1 MMRRGLLVLLLVM
14 VAMIAAPLQAAPN
27 DPRYSEQW
35 GMQKVGAETAWTR
48 SKGAGVK
55 IAIVDTG
62 VDSLHEDLAGK
73 VTNDGYDFIADD
85 TDPRD
90 ENGHGTH
97 VAGIAAATTFNGKG
111 VAGVAPDASILPVRV
126 LGGSGV
132 NVREPDPDSIG
143 EILASSAEGV
153 RWAVDHGAKVINLS
167 LGGVACSATGSQESC
182 GPSDSLASAIEYAWS
197 RGALCVIAAGN
208 DDGLASGYT
217 NEHAI
222 VVVATTPTDT
232 RPSFSNVAGDAIWAI
247 SAPGSSVL
255 STWYTYPI
263 GDHKEYDFSSG
274 TSMAAPHVSG
284 AAALLFAK
292 GLNAQQVVDRILG
305 TAKDIGTAGKD
316 RTFGYG
322 RLDVALATDLAIQ
335 PPNVVTAGGGGSGAG
350 GTGGRKVKP
359 TTNPSSNTRPNPAV
373 SESPGASPQPGPTL
387 SSVAGSASGGGDDD
401 GRPEG
406 RIDPVAALAAA
417 VIAAA
422 GAGAFLWMK
431 RREDLLEDR
440 AG

>member
-1 MMRRGLLVLLLVM
+1 M

-27 DPRYSEQW
+27 DPEFPEQW

-55 IAIVDTG
+55 IAIVDSG
-62 VDSLHEDLAGK
+62 VDPLHEDLVGK
-73 VTNDGYDFIADD
+73 MTGDGYDFIADD
-85 TDPRD
+85 TKPDD

-111 VAGVAPDASILPVRV
+111 VAGVAPDASIMSVRV
-126 LGGSGV
+126 LGGSGF
-132 NVREPDPDSIG
+132 NVREPDPSSLD
-143 EILASSAEGV
+143 EIYANSADGV

-167 LGGVACSATGSQESC
+167 LGGVACDPTQPTKAC
-182 GPSDSLASAIEYAWS
+182 GPGSSLASAIEYAWA
-197 RGALCVIAAGN
+197 RGALCVVAAGN
-208 DDGLASGYT
+208 DSQAGTEPLATGYR

-222 VVVATTPTDT
+222 VVVATNSADG
-232 RPSFSNVAGDAIWAI
+232 RPSYSNIAGDAMWAV

-305 TAKDIGTAGKD
+305 TAKDIGAAGKD

-322 RLDVALATDLAIQ
+322 RLDVALATDLAVP
-335 PPNVVTAGGGGSGAG
+335 PPNQVTGGGGGGGSGG
-350 GTGGRKVKP
+350 GGGGRSKVKMTHSP
-359 TTNPSSNTRPNPAV
+359 SQSTTVNPAV
-373 SESPGASPQPGPTL
+373 PVSPGASPQPGPTI

-401 GRPEG
+401 GRPG
-406 RIDPVAALAAA
+406 GNIDPMVALAAA

-422 GAGAFLWMK
+422 GAGSFLWMK
-431 RREDLLEDR
+431 RRGSMQEDR
-440 AG
+440 AS